1 MPRTNEDVGMS
12 HSLNLRSVGVMKVMY
27 IYVFYREL
35 IILKE
40 EIVAFLS

>member
-27 IYVFYREL
+27 IYREL